1 MQENSPYILI
11 IEDDRPILNFLKSS
25 LLNKGYRVLGVES
38 GEVGLSRAAQKVP
51 DMVITDLGLPDMDG
65 LDVVSRLREWT
76 DLPILI
82 LSAREKERDK
92 VEALDR
98 GADDYLTKPFGL
110 NELLARI
117 RVCLRHASRIKND
130 APEQTEY
137 QIGALRIDLAARRI
151 FKDDEEIHLTAI
163 EYKLLSTMI
172 RHMGKV
178 LTQRY
183 LLNEVWGPECVENPQ
198 YLRVY
203 MASLRKKIE
212 ADTANPQ
219 YIVTEQG
226 IGYRFSDELD
236 LKQDSQENDEK
247 SPEPA
252 EEATV

>member
-1 MQENSPYILI
+1 MSNNAPRILV

-25 LLNKGYRVLGVES
+25 LLNKGYQVTAVEM
-38 GEVGLSRAAQKVP
+38 GEEGLSHAAQNVP
-51 DMVITDLGLPDMDG
+51 DLVITDLGLPDMDG
-65 LDVVSRLREWT
+65 LQVISRLREWS
-76 DLPILI
+76 DVPIII

-92 VEALDR
+92 VEALDK

-117 RVCLRHASRIKND
+117 RVSLRHAMHRQSD

-137 QIGALRIDLAARRI
+137 QIGDLRIDLAARRI
-151 FKDDEEIHLTAI
+151 YKNDEEIHLTAI

-183 LLNEVWGPECVENPQ
+183 LLNEVWGPECVEHPQ

-212 ADTANPQ
+212 EDTAFPK
-219 YIVTEQG
+219 YIITEQG
-226 IGYRFSDELD
+226 IGYRFADEVD
-236 LKQDSQENDEK
+236 LEK
-247 SPEPA
+247 T
-252 EEATV
+252 EAVLSETA

>member
-1 MQENSPYILI
+1 MQSDAPRILV
-11 IEDDRPILNFLKSS
+11 IEDDRPILNFLKTS
-25 LLNKGYRVLGVES
+25 LVNKGYQVTAVELGED
-38 GEVGLSRAAQKVP
+38 GLSQAAQNVP
-51 DMVITDLGLPDMDG
+51 DLVITDLGLPDMDG
-65 LDVVSRLREWT
+65 LEVISRLREWT
-76 DLPILI
+76 DLPIII

-92 VEALDR
+92 VEALDM

-117 RVCLRHASRIKND
+117 RVSMRHSRHMKSS

-137 QIGALRIDLAARRI
+137 IIGDLRIDLAARRI
-151 FKDDEEIHLTAI
+151 FQGSEEIHLTAI

-183 LLNEVWGPECVENPQ
+183 LLNEVWGPECVEHPQ

-212 ADTANPQ
+212 VDTAHPK
-219 YIVTEQG
+219 YIITEQG
-226 IGYRFSDELD
+226 IGYRFSDEVD
-236 LKQDSQENDEK
+236 LENAEEDQM
-247 SPEPA
+247 SPA
-252 EEATV
+252 ESV